1 MIFRDRS
8 PMPASADQA
17 LPGAV
22 GHDVAHRA
30 PQGTNAQALAPA
42 LDQQG
47 AGGTLPEDGGELEE
61 DSAQSSVD
69 LDALAEAAYFSMLAH
84 DLRGPF
90 SVMLAEAHEI
100 ARTLSRNGVSYDL
113 SRMNAAAELM
123 NLRIGEA
130 GWGMKHGVFFHDG
143 TPPLMT
149 RVPVEK
155 ILAPLRA
162 LYRQTAQNKGKQ
174 LSVLPSKLSM
184 VTHTY
189 PVHRILENL
198 VRNAIAHSVG
208 SRITIGARKRDDAIV
223 FVVADSGVGLTPH
236 HRRILV
242 GSSQQPALPSQ
253 VVCDLKQASYG
264 IGLYTI
270 RRLTEDL
277 GGRIE
282 ISANLVRK
290 GFVVEV
296 ILPGEARY
304 ESAEAV
310 RPVGQLCAGEDKP
323 LKGKLIAVLD
333 DDHQATRLLETSFA
347 ELGAVVGAQNEQGR
361 FIAMIEEW
369 LACGKRPDLIVLDF
383 FLEGG
388 TVLDVWTT
396 MLERYQN
403 HPPATILLTGAQWQ
417 HDMSAITRSM
427 PIIAKPFSAIHL
439 SAIVAALTSDGD
451 RSFGQRFDAC
461 LTSAQITPGLE
472 CRPSLAK

>member
-8 PMPASADQA
+8 
-17 LPGAV
+17 
-22 GHDVAHRA
+22 
-30 PQGTNAQALAPA
+30 APA

-47 AGGTLPEDGGELEE
+47 GVGALPEDCRELEE
-61 DSAQSSVD
+61 DPAQSSVD
-69 LDALAEAAYFSMLAH
+69 LDARAEAAYFSMLAH

-100 ARTLSRNGVSYDL
+100 ARTLSRNGVRYDL
-113 SRMNAAAELM
+113 TRMNAAAELM
-123 NLRIGEA
+123 NLRIGEV
-130 GWGMKHGVFFHDG
+130 GWGLKHGVFFHDG
-143 TPPLMT
+143 TPPLVT
-149 RVPVEK
+149 RVAVEN

-162 LYRQTAQNKGKQ
+162 LYRQTAQSKGKQ

-184 VTHTY
+184 VAHTY

-208 SRITIGARKRDDAIV
+208 SRIVVGARKRDDAIV

-242 GSSQQPALPSQ
+242 GSSQQSALPSQ

-282 ISANLVRK
+282 ISASLVRK

-296 ILPGEARY
+296 ILPAEARY
-304 ESAEAV
+304 ERVEAV
-310 RPVGQLCAGEDKP
+310 RPVGELCAREDRP

-333 DDHQATRLLETSFA
+333 DDHQATRLLEASFA
-347 ELGAVVGAQNEQGR
+347 ELGAVVRAHNERGR

-369 LACGKRPDLIVLDF
+369 VSCGKRPDLIVLDF
-383 FLEGG
+383 FLESG

-403 HPPATILLTGAQWQ
+403 QPPATILLTGTQWQ
-417 HDMSAITRSM
+417 HDMSALTRSM
-427 PIIAKPFSAIHL
+427 PVIAKPFSAIHL
-439 SAIVAALTSDGD
+439 SAIVAALTSDDD

-461 LTSAQITPGLE
+461 LTSAQIRAG
-472 CRPSLAK
+472 

>member
-8 PMPASADQA
+8 SMPASADQA

-30 PQGTNAQALAPA
+30 PRGSSAQALAPA

-47 AGGTLPEDGGELEE
+47 GVGALPEDGRELEE
-61 DSAQSSVD
+61 DPAQSSVD
-69 LDALAEAAYFSMLAH
+69 LDARAEAAYFSMLAH

-100 ARTLSRNGVSYDL
+100 ARTLSRNGVRYDL
-113 SRMNAAAELM
+113 TRMNAAAELM
-123 NLRIGEA
+123 NLRIGEV
-130 GWGMKHGVFFHDG
+130 GWGLKHGVFFHDG
-143 TPPLMT
+143 TPPLVT
-149 RVPVEK
+149 RVAVEN

-162 LYRQTAQNKGKQ
+162 LYRQTAQSKGKQ

-184 VTHTY
+184 VAHTY

-208 SRITIGARKRDDAIV
+208 SRIVVGARKRDDAIV
-223 FVVADSGVGLTPH
+223 FVVADSGVGLIPH

-242 GSSQQPALPSQ
+242 GSFQQSALPSQ
-253 VVCDLKQASYG
+253 VVYDLKQASYG

-282 ISANLVRK
+282 ISASLVRK

-296 ILPGEARY
+296 ILPAEARY
-304 ESAEAV
+304 ERVEAV
-310 RPVGQLCAGEDKP
+310 RPVGELCAREDRP

-333 DDHQATRLLETSFA
+333 DDHQATRLLEASFA
-347 ELGAVVGAQNEQGR
+347 ELGAVVRTQNERGR

-369 LACGKRPDLIVLDF
+369 VSCGKRPDLIVLDF
-383 FLEGG
+383 FLESG

-403 HPPATILLTGAQWQ
+403 QPPATILLTGTQWQ
-417 HDMSAITRSM
+417 HDMSALTRSM
-427 PIIAKPFSAIHL
+427 PVIAKPFSAIHL
-439 SAIVAALTSDGD
+439 SAIVAALTSDDD

-461 LTSAQITPGLE
+461 LTSAQIRAG
-472 CRPSLAK
+472 

>member
-1 MIFRDRS
+1 MISRDRS
-8 PMPASADQA
+8 AISASADC
-17 LPGAV
+17 
-22 GHDVAHRA
+22 
-30 PQGTNAQALAPA
+30 
-42 LDQQG
+42 
-47 AGGTLPEDGGELEE
+47 GELEE
-61 DSAQSSVD
+61 DPAQSSID
-69 LDALAEAAYFSMLAH
+69 LDARAEAAYFSMLAH

-90 SVMLAEAHEI
+90 SVMLAEANEI
-100 ARTLSRNGVSYDL
+100 ARTLSHNGVSYDL
-113 SRMNAAAELM
+113 TRMNAAAELM
-123 NLRIGEA
+123 SLRIGEV
-130 GWGMKHGVFFHDG
+130 GWGLKHGVFFHDG
-143 TPPLMT
+143 TPPPMA
-149 RVPVEK
+149 RVPVES

-208 SRITIGARKRDDAIV
+208 SRIVIGARKRDDAIV
-223 FVVADSGVGLTPH
+223 FVIADSGVGLTPR

-242 GSSQQPALPSQ
+242 GSSQQSTFPSQ
-253 VVCDLKQASYG
+253 VVYDLKQASYG

-282 ISANLVRK
+282 ISASLVRK

-296 ILPGEARY
+296 ILPGDARY
-304 ESAEAV
+304 ESVEAV
-310 RPVGQLCAGEDKP
+310 RPVEQLRAGEEKP

-333 DDHQATRLLETSFA
+333 DDHQATRLLETSFG
-347 ELGAVVGAQNEQGR
+347 ELGAVVRAQNEQGR

-369 LACGKRPDLIVLDF
+369 LSCRKRPDLIMLDF

-388 TVLDVWTT
+388 TVVDLWTT
-396 MLERYQN
+396 LLKRYQN
-403 HPPATILLTGAQWQ
+403 QPPPTILLTSAQWQ
-417 HDMSAITRSM
+417 HDMAALTRYM
-427 PIIAKPFSAIHL
+427 PIIAKPFSALHL
-439 SAIVAALTSDGD
+439 SAIVAALISDDD

-461 LTSAQITPGLE
+461 LTSAQIRAGSE
-472 CRPSLAK
+472 WRPSLAK

>member
-1 MIFRDRS
+1 MIVRDRS
-8 PMPASADQA
+8 AMPASSDQA

-22 GHDVAHRA
+22 GHDVARWA
-30 PQGTNAQALAPA
+30 PQGTDAQALAPE

-47 AGGTLPEDGGELEE
+47 GVGTLPEDDVELEE
-61 DSAQSSVD
+61 DPAQSSVD
-69 LDALAEAAYFSMLAH
+69 LDARAEAAYFSMLAH

-90 SVMLAEAHEI
+90 SVMLAEAQEI
-100 ARTLSRNGVSYDL
+100 ARTLSRNGVRYDL
-113 SRMNAAAELM
+113 TRMNAAAEMM

-130 GWGMKHGVFFHDG
+130 GWGLKHGVFFHDG
-143 TPPLMT
+143 TPPPMA
-149 RVPVEK
+149 RVPVET

-162 LYRQTAQNKGKQ
+162 LYRQTAQDKGKR

-184 VTHTY
+184 VAHKY

-198 VRNAIAHSVG
+198 VRNAIQHSAG
-208 SRITIGARKRDDAIV
+208 SRIVIGARKREDSIV
-223 FVVADSGVGLTPH
+223 FVVADSGVGPTPH

-242 GSSQQPALPSQ
+242 GSSQQSALPSQ
-253 VVCDLKQASYG
+253 VVYDLKQASYG

-282 ISANLVRK
+282 ISASLVRN

-296 ILPGEARY
+296 ILPAEARY
-304 ESAEAV
+304 ESVEAV
-310 RPVGQLCAGEDKP
+310 RPVGELCAREEKP

-347 ELGAVVGAQNEQGR
+347 ELGAVVRAQNEQGR
-361 FIAMIEEW
+361 FIAMVEEW
-369 LACGKRPDLIVLDF
+369 LSCGKRPDLILLDF

-388 TVLDVWTT
+388 TVVDVWTT
-396 MLERYQN
+396 LLERYQN
-403 HPPATILLTGAQWQ
+403 QPPAAILLTSAQWQ
-417 HDMSAITRSM
+417 HDMSALTRWM

-439 SAIVAALTSDGD
+439 SSIVAALTSDDD

-461 LTSAQITPGLE
+461 LTSAQIRAG
-472 CRPSLAK
+472 